1 LILASAD
8 SLLLVVI
15 PRVVQD
21 VEILRGVAVGEG
33 DKDIANLL
41 QMETI
46 ARGNRQGVSG
56 FYETLFPRFAS
67 RD

>member
-8 SLLLVVI
+8 LLLLVVI

-21 VEILRGVAVGEG
+21 VEILRGVAVSEG

-41 QMETI
+41 QMETK
-46 ARGNRQGVSG
+46 ARGNRQGG
-56 FYETLFPRFAS
+56 ERIL
-67 RD
+67 